1 MKSIIRTALLAG
13 LAALSLCLTLSAA
26 RADDTVPAS
35 RLDQVLKAGKLR
47 ICMTGDYKPFTYY
60 RPDQTFE
67 GMDVELGQS
76 LAKSLGVEAQ
86 FVKTTWSTL
95 MNDFIAQCDVAMG
108 GVSITLDR
116 ARRAA
121 FSEAVMV
128 DGKAPIIR
136 CADKDK
142 FRNFD
147 MIDQPGTR
155 AIVNPGGTN
164 ERFAKARYKNA
175 TLLQHPDNVTIFQQ
189 IIDGKADVMVTDA
202 SETLWQSKLH
212 PELCPVQPDQPL
224 QFAEKAYLL
233 PRGDVAFKAYVDTWL
248 HLAKATG
255 EYQRIFDK
263 WLK

>member
-13 LAALSLCLTLSAA
+13 LAVLSFSLSAA
-26 RADDTVPAS
+26 QADEALPAS
-35 RLDQVLKAGKLR
+35 RLDQVIKAGKLR

-86 FVKTTWSTL
+86 FVKTTWSNL
-95 MNDFIAQCDVAMG
+95 MNDFVAQCDIAMG
-108 GVSITLDR
+108 GISITLDR
-116 ARRAA
+116 AR
-121 FSEAVMV
+121 SEPVMV

-175 TLLQHPDNVTIFQQ
+175 TLTLHPDNVTIFQQ
-189 IIDGKADVMVTDA
+189 IVDGKADVMVTDA
-202 SETLWQSKLH
+202 SETRWQSKLH